1 MANTL
6 TRRQRDV
13 LKVVLE
19 FFTTRGRLPTVR
31 ELAHELGFGSTS
43 TAYSRPQ
50 ALKRHGALRD
60 DNGHIARLRAGHAR
74 DAFSG
79 ATGQGEHLT
88 PAGDRARH
96 TTAARAHS
104 VSPSAGRARP

>member
-60 DNGHIARLRAGHAR
+60 DNGHIALAPATLETLSQALRDKA
-74 DAFSG
+74 SI
-79 ATGQGEHLT
+79 
-88 PAGDRARH
+88 
-96 TTAARAHS
+96 
-104 VSPSAGRARP
+104 